1 VSPGAIDRPP
11 VSWVA
16 AGGGYTRKLV
26 AIAPARRRAR
36 HAPGLPPLG
45 ARATGAATASFS
57 SSMGASTG
65 AAGAGFST
73 AGTGAATAG
82 AAAPGEKEKDAADGL
97 KLNEVAVGLKLNDVA
112 AAGGVAP
119 VAPPASSCADSQSAP
134 GQSAIL
140 MRMCAERVGQGHV

>member
-1 VSPGAIDRPP
+1 MWDGIDAYHC
-11 VSWVA
+11 SGDA
-16 AGGGYTRKLV
+16 L
-26 AIAPARRRAR
+26 ARAWRRAF
-36 HAPGLPPLG
+36 
-45 ARATGAATASFS
+45 T
-57 SSMGASTG
+57 
-65 AAGAGFST
+65 T